1 MWFKAA
7 ANRRE
12 RAKGE
17 EDLFFEEKYTPCAGN
32 ESEMCLIYLQFPRGF
47 EIFLLSER
55 ARDFFSQ
62 KKHTREKF
70 GQKENEYAEGENFQ
84 KTGTGISKKTRAR
97 VLLLFFS
104 RLFVTAS
111 YCLV

>member
-1 MWFKAA
+1 
-7 ANRRE
+7 
-12 RAKGE
+12 
-17 EDLFFEEKYTPCAGN
+17 
-32 ESEMCLIYLQFPRGF
+32 MCLIYLQFPRGF

-55 ARDFFSQ
+55 EIFFSQ
-62 KKHTREKF
+62 KHTREKF

-84 KTGTGISKKTRAR
+84 KSTGISKKTRAR